1 MKSFEE
7 LYRECF
13 RDVYRYL
20 LKLCADEALAEEL
33 TSDTFFKAMK
43 SLDSFRGDCD
53 ERLWLLRIARN
64 CFYDHRKKAAPLKSL
79 DEPGAEELIS
89 RSPGPEEQTLN
100 RSEAEKAIKLLGALP
115 EVQREVFMWR
125 FQGGLS
131 FRSIGAMFGKSEN
144 WACVTCHRA
153 RSAIKKGL
161 EDYNNG

>member
-7 LYRECF
+7 LYRECLS
-13 RDVYRYL
+13 DVYRYL

-64 CFYDHRKKAAPLKSL
+64 CFYDHRKKVAPLKSL
-79 DEPGAEELIS
+79 DELGAEELIS
-89 RSPGPEEQTLN
+89 RFPGPEEQTLN
-100 RSEAEKAIKLLGALP
+100 RSEAEKAVKLLEALP

-131 FRSIGAMFGKSEN
+131 FKSIGAMFGKSEN

-153 RSAIKKGL
+153 RLALKKGL
-161 EDYNNG
+161 ED

>member
-89 RSPGPEEQTLN
+89 HFPGPEEQVLS
-100 RSEAEKAIKLLGALP
+100 RSEAEKAMKLLEALP

-153 RSAIKKGL
+153 RSALKKGL